1 VVRVGEEDLAG
12 EQVTGGTSLACSGS
26 AVRLRGPPPSLDLWW
41 AVYVTVQHEISP
53 AAGRPI
59 LYTDIMDLRAA
70 CLLP

>member
-12 EQVTGGTSLACSGS
+12 EQVTGGTS
-26 AVRLRGPPPSLDLWW
+26 PSLDLWW